1 MASKVTRKRKRDV
14 CTSEEEDDV
23 PSSVCE
29 TSSKVPRRENSYR
42 IYIDGACKNNN
53 RPVAERYAGYGIYV
67 DNLVD
72 AEPVDFG
79 NVDVQHVNAHLR
91 ESANDDTDMGRI
103 EDLRFVSETCV
114 CKERTNNRAELMA
127 AIRCLE
133 LLLAGRFGATKL
145 SNVTIVNDSKLVF
158 DTVTDYLPRLW
169 RPNNYRKANGDRVSN
184 EDLVRRLD
192 KALLLMQRTGWN
204 RIRWQRMNSH
214 CKQPKDRASNEWCDW
229 HGNDQADR
237 LANLACAAQK
247 NGLKSDS
254 S

>member
-1 MASKVTRKRKRDV
+1 MTSKGTRKRKRDV
-14 CTSEEEDDV
+14 CTPEEECFSTV
-23 PSSVCE
+23 IK
-29 TSSKVPRRENSYR
+29 TLSKVPRRENSFR

-67 DNLVD
+67 DNLID
-72 AEPVDFG
+72 AEPVDSG
-79 NVDVQHVNAHLR
+79 AVDARQVNAHLLQT
-91 ESANDDTDMGRI
+91 ANNKTDSS
-103 EDLRFVSETCV
+103 DSQVLRFVSETCV
-114 CKERTNNRAELMA
+114 CTKRTNNRAELMA

-133 LLLAGRFGATKL
+133 LLVAGRFGATAS

-169 RPNNYRKANGDRVSN
+169 RPNNYRKANGDQVSN

-192 KALLLMQRTGWN
+192 AVLLLMQRTGWT
-204 RIRWQRMNSH
+204 RVQWQHMNSH
-214 CKQPKDRASNEWCDW
+214 RKQPEDRASNEWCDW

-247 NGLKSDS
+247 NGLNSDFL
-254 S
+254 